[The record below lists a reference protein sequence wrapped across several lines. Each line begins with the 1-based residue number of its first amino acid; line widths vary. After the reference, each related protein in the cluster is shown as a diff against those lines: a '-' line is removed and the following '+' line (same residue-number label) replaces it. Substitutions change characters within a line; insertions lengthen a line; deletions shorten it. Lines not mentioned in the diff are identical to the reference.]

1 MEMKMKRLGTL
12 LTAAAIGFLTTGT
25 ASAQEM
31 GPTLNKIKE
40 SGVITIGHRETSVPF
55 SYIGDDQQPV
65 GYTIDICMQ
74 IVDEIKN
81 EIGVDELNIK
91 WVPVTPQTRIPLM
104 ANGTLNLECGST
116 TNNLTRQQQVD
127 YAAITYI
134 TGTKLLTKK
143 ESGIAT
149 VEDLAGKPIAL
160 AQGTTNERVVKEAIE
175 ERGIEDVNVVSVRD
189 HAEGFLALQT
199 DRVDAY
205 STDDILLYGLIEKA
219 RDPETYE
226 VVGDFLSYD
235 PYAIMLPQN
244 DSKFRLV
251 VNRRLAE
258 LFRTGEIE
266 KIYSTWFEP
275 MNVPMSD
282 LLRANFKIHALPK

>member
-1 MEMKMKRLGTL
+1 MKIRHLGTL
-12 LTAAAIGFLTTGT
+12 LTAAAIGLSTIGT
-25 ASAQEM
+25 AGAQEV
-31 GPTLNKIKE
+31 GPTLSKIKE

-55 SYIGDDQQPV
+55 SYIGDDQQPI
-65 GYTIDICMQ
+65 GYTIDLCMQ
-74 IVDEIKN
+74 IVDEIES
-81 EIGVDELNIK
+81 EIGVDELNIR

-143 ESGIAT
+143 GSGIAT

-160 AQGTTNERVVKEAIE
+160 AQGTTNERVVKTAIE
-175 ERGIEDVNVVSVRD
+175 ELGIQDVNVVSVRD

-205 STDDILLYGLIEKA
+205 STDDILLYGLIAKA
-219 RDPETYE
+219 RNPDAYE

-266 KIYSTWFEP
+266 KIYNEWFEP
-275 MNVPMSD
+275 LGVPMSD
-282 LLRANFKIHALPK
+282 LLRANFRIHALPK

>member
-1 MEMKMKRLGTL
+1 MKIKHFGVL
-12 LTAAAIGFLTTGT
+12 LTAAAIGLMTTG
-25 ASAQEM
+25 AANAQEM

-40 SGVITIGHRETSVPF
+40 SGVITIGHREASVPF
-55 SYIGDDQQPV
+55 SYIGDDQQPI
-65 GYTIDICMQ
+65 GYTVDICMQ
-74 IVDEIKN
+74 IVDEIKS
-81 EIGVDELNIK
+81 EIGADELNIE
-91 WVPVTPQTRIPLM
+91 WVPVTPQTRIPLI
-104 ANGTLNLECGST
+104 ANGTLDLECGST

-127 YAAITYI
+127 YAYITYI

-143 ESGIAT
+143 GSGITT
-149 VEDLAGKPIAL
+149 VEDLSGKPIAL
-160 AQGTTNERVVKEAIE
+160 AQGTTNERAIKEAIE
-175 ERGIEDVNVVSVRD
+175 ERDIQDVDIVSVRD
-189 HAEGFLALQT
+189 HSEGFLALET

-219 RDPETYE
+219 RDPEAYE

-251 VNRRLAE
+251 VNRRLSE

-266 KIYSTWFEP
+266 EIYTKWFEP
-275 MNVPMSD
+275 MGVPMSD
-282 LLRANFKIHALPK
+282 LLRANFRINALPQ

>member
-1 MEMKMKRLGTL
+1 MKRFGAL
-12 LTAAAIGFLTTGT
+12 LTAAAIGLATTIT
-25 ASAQEM
+25 AGAQEL
-31 GPTLNKIKE
+31 GPTLSKIKE
-40 SGVITIGHRETSVPF
+40 SGVITIGHREASVPF
-55 SYIGDDQQPV
+55 SYIGEDQQPV

-74 IVDEIKN
+74 IVDEIKS
-81 EIGVDELNIK
+81 EIGVEELNIE

-104 ANGTLNLECGST
+104 ANGTLNMECGST

-127 YAAITYI
+127 YAFITYI

-143 ESGIAT
+143 GSGIAK
-149 VEDLAGKPIAL
+149 VEDLSGKPIAL
-160 AQGTTNERVVKEAIE
+160 AQGTTNERAVKEAIE
-175 ERGIEDVNVVSVRD
+175 ERGIQDVNVLSVRD
-189 HAEGFLALQT
+189 HSEGFLALET

-219 RDPETYE
+219 RDPDTFE

-266 KIYSTWFEP
+266 KIYSKWFEP
-275 MNVPMSD
+275 LGVPMSD
-282 LLRANFKIHALPK
+282 LLRANFKINALPE

>member
-1 MEMKMKRLGTL
+1 MKITRLGTL
-12 LTAAAIGFLTTGT
+12 FTAAVIGLSTIGT
-25 ASAQEM
+25 VGAQEF
-31 GPTLNKIKE
+31 GPTLSKIKQ

-74 IVDEIKN
+74 IVDEIKS
-81 EIGVDELNIK
+81 EIGVDELNIR

-104 ANGTLNLECGST
+104 TNGTLNLECGST

-143 ESGIAT
+143 GSGIVT
-149 VEDLAGKPIAL
+149 VEDLSGKPIAL
-160 AQGTTNERVVKEAIE
+160 AQGTTNERVVKTAIQE
-175 ERGIEDVNVVSVRD
+175 LGIQDVNVVSVRD

-205 STDDILLYGLIEKA
+205 STDDILLYGLIAKA
-219 RDPETYE
+219 RDPDTYE

-251 VNRRLAE
+251 VNRRLAA

-266 KIYSTWFEP
+266 TIYSEWFEP
-275 MNVPMSD
+275 MGVPMSD
-282 LLRANFKIHALPK
+282 LLRANFRINALPK

>member
-1 MEMKMKRLGTL
+1 MKRLGAL
-12 LTAAAIGFLTTGT
+12 LTAATIGLTTIVT
-25 ASAQEM
+25 ANAQDQDL

-55 SYIGDDQQPV
+55 SYIGEERQPI

-74 IVDEIKN
+74 IVDEIKG
-81 EIGVDELNIK
+81 EIGVDELNIR

-127 YAAITYI
+127 YAAITFI

-143 ESGIAT
+143 DSGIAT
-149 VEDLAGKPIAL
+149 VEDLAGRPIAL

-175 ERGIEDVNVVSVRD
+175 NRGIEDVNIISVRD

-205 STDDILLYGLIEKA
+205 STDDVLLYGLIAKA
-219 RDPETYE
+219 RDPENYE

-244 DSKFRLV
+244 DSRFRLV

-266 KIYSTWFEP
+266 TIYKKWFEP
-275 MNVPMSD
+275 VGVPISD
-282 LLRANFKIHALPK
+282 LLLANFKINALPK